1 MGVEGDKM
9 AKEDFWKEYYIYSAE
24 FLPLAAGTGVTF
36 TDVEM
41 RLDTDADFEFIKT
54 IFQPV
59 TARYRVRYRDDTSGR
74 FLQKASQ
81 DIRTIGGTSIYSM
94 APGNPT
100 PPGFKPFI
108 WPKPYRIAAA
118 TTLTVQAAD
127 FSGLS
132 YNTRL
137 SFHGNKIRQGVAPW
151 AEYKSFIPFIYPIG
165 TTGIVTVAANSTVS
179 VSIPTD
185 MDSPFLAQM
194 LTGSRT
200 GQCLITIRDGARDRQ
215 WMNISQGFDNLVGN
229 GHFPNVFPSPR
240 FIPNGAVIAITIQ
253 DLSGVQNTVELN
265 VEGIKLYA

>member
-1 MGVEGDKM
+1 M
-9 AKEDFWKEYYIYSAE
+9 AKDEFWKEYYVYSAE
-24 FLPLAAGTGVTF
+24 FLPLGAGTGVTF

-127 FSGLS
+127 FSGLA

-137 SFHGNKIRQGVAPW
+137 SFHGNKVRVGKAPW
-151 AEYKSFIPFIYPIG
+151 DQQWHNVVPFVYSLG
-165 TTGIVTVAANSTVS
+165 TTGTVTVAANSTVS

-185 MDSPFLAQM
+185 MDAPFLAQM

-200 GQCLITIRDGARDRQ
+200 GQCLVTIRDGARDRQ
-215 WMNISQGFDNLVGN
+215 WMNIPQDFDNFVGN
-229 GHFPNVFPSPR
+229 GQFPNVFSSPR
-240 FIPNGAVIAITIQ
+240 YISKGAVMAVTIQ
-253 DLSGVQNTVELN
+253 DLSGAQNTVEIN
-265 VEGIKLYA
+265 IAGVKLYG